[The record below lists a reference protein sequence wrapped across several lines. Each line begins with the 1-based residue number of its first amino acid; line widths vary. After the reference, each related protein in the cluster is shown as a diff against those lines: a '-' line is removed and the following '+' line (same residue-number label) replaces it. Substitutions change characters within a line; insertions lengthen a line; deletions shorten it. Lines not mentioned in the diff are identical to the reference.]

1 MPPSAPAAPP
11 AAMLTP
17 SPAFSPL
24 SALLE
29 GLPALPGGSPVA
41 AFIGGGGKTSLLFA
55 LAKVVAARGQRVI
68 STTTTRIFPPTPEQ
82 TGQLLLTGTDG
93 VLPLRALRAALARH
107 GHATLAAG
115 SAPGG
120 KLAGISPALIQELS
134 QSSSHPASQ
143 ARLADIILVEAD
155 GAARHPLKAP
165 AAHEPAVPAC
175 AHLCVA
181 VCGLDGIGLPLA
193 TAAHRP
199 DIAAQLCACGTQD
212 MVTPAHLAH
221 LVLHPEGLFRTCPP
235 TAQRLALCHKADIPG
250 GAELAQAAAQAA
262 RQLYP
267 ACDVPWWMGSA
278 QEGWAKPLTP
288 AQAAM
293 PV

>member
-17 SPAFSPL
+17 AHACSPL

-29 GLPALPGGSPVA
+29 GLPALPDGSPVA

-55 LAKVVAARGQRVI
+55 LAKAMVARGQRVI
-68 STTTTRIFPPTPEQ
+68 STTTTHIFPPTPEQ
-82 TGQLLLTGTDG
+82 TGQLLLAGPDDA
-93 VLPLRALRAALARH
+93 LPLRALRVALARH

-120 KLAGISPALIQELS
+120 KLAGISQALIQNLS
-134 QSSSHPASQ
+134 HASSHPSSQ
-143 ARLADIILVEAD
+143 ARLADFILVEAD

-181 VCGLDGIGLPLA
+181 VCGLDGIGLPLT

-199 DIAAQLCACGTQD
+199 DIAAKLCACAPQD
-212 MVTPAHLAH
+212 IVTPAHIAH

-235 TAQRLALCHKADIPG
+235 TAQRLALCHKADIPD
-250 GAELAQAAAQAA
+250 GAELAQIVAQAA

-267 ACDVPWWMGSA
+267 ARHIPWWMASA
-278 QEGWAKPLTP
+278 QEGWAMP
-288 AQAAM
+288 A
-293 PV
+293 